1 MSGGSSFPTD
11 AANSYPSYQ
20 EPQNGPWGHTI
31 NGQIE
36 RTAEL
41 NVPFDQNQFQEAK
54 QNGCLPPPCKAYPSW
69 PPPYGVGFIYPSLQ
83 KGTQET
89 LIGEERGCFPMAS
102 PFIDSEPILPSVNM
116 PADEF
121 QGELYSP
128 SNILNMYNCLNTPQP
143 LSNKC
148 FGYMPYD
155 ATYMAATGAQGGQ
168 AKGWL
173 DNPLSPVPITSV
185 KQPVAVTTD
194 IPSQVPSDRNEN
206 YRSGS
211 GSDMIEKFVSGVRPL
226 QPPSQHLKAVGVNP
240 NTNPNTTSGHTST
253 MNNPNTNPNTNN
265 GHTSTMNNSNA
276 QNNGHTST
284 MNNSNANNS
293 NGYPPSPK
301 RMRPGQ
307 IEVVEVDVEVDVE
320 SDDDQCSDPSWSSLL
335 SCMIKSL
342 RGFLR
347 DLLHPNNQPA
357 DEDTLSWL
365 FRNNRPYYL
374 VIFMLLIII
383 SCFLLHSLCGND
395 SQHVVQLFCIFVVAF
410 LVYLV
415 LPRTKGRDEAQKITA
430 LFILSVVIWGLI
442 YKSNM

>member
-1 MSGGSSFPTD
+1 MSGAAGSSFPTD
-11 AANSYPSYQ
+11 GANSYPSYQ
-20 EPQNGPWGHTI
+20 ESQNGPWGQTI

-41 NVPFDQNQFQEAK
+41 NVPFDVHQFQEAK
-54 QNGCLPPPCKAYPSW
+54 QNGCLQAPCKAYPSW
-69 PPPYGVGFIYPSLQ
+69 PPPYGTGFIYPSLQ

-89 LIGEERGCFPMAS
+89 LLGEERGCFPMAS

-116 PADEF
+116 PADNF

-211 GSDMIEKFVSGVRPL
+211 GSDMIENFVSGVRPL
-226 QPPSQHLKAVGVNP
+226 QPPSQHLKAVGVN
-240 NTNPNTTSGHTST
+240 NTTHNSGHAS
-253 MNNPNTNPNTNN
+253 NANNN
-265 GHTSTMNNSNA
+265 GHNSNMNNS
-276 QNNGHTST
+276 GH
-284 MNNSNANNS
+284 NS

-301 RMRPGQ
+301 MMRPEQ
-307 IEVVEVDVEVDVE
+307 IEVIEVNLEVDVE
-320 SDDDQCSDPSWSSLL
+320 SDDDKCSDPSWSSLL

-347 DLLHPNNQPA
+347 DLLHPNNQP
-357 DEDTLSWL
+357 DNEDTLSWL

-374 VIFMLLIII
+374 VIFMLLVII

-442 YKSNM
+442 YKSNT

>member
-1 MSGGSSFPTD
+1 MSGVAAGSSFSTD
-11 AANSYPSYQ
+11 GANSYPTFHQ
-20 EPQNGPWGHTI
+20 PQNGPWGHTI

-41 NVPFDQNQFQEAK
+41 NVPFDQQQFQEASL
-54 QNGCLPPPCKAYPSW
+54 NGCLPPPCKAYPSW
-69 PPPYGVGFIYPSLQ
+69 PPPFGTGFIYPSLQ

-89 LIGEERGCFPMAS
+89 LLGEERGCFPMAS

-116 PADEF
+116 PADNF
-121 QGELYSP
+121 QGEMYSP

-155 ATYMAATGAQGGQ
+155 ATYMAASGAKGGQ

-173 DNPLSPVPITSV
+173 DDPLSPVPITSV

-206 YRSGS
+206 YKSGQGS
-211 GSDMIEKFVSGVRPL
+211 GMIAENFVSGVRPL
-226 QPPSQHLKAVGVNP
+226 QPPSQHLQSVGI
-240 NTNPNTTSGHTST
+240 GAK
-253 MNNPNTNPNTNN
+253 NNPNGTGQQQQQQP
-265 GHTSTMNNSNA
+265 GR
-276 QNNGHTST
+276 QQQQ
-284 MNNSNANNS
+284 
-293 NGYPPSPK
+293 
-301 RMRPGQ
+301 PGQ
-307 IEVVEVDVEVDVE
+307 QQQQPGPLRIIRPEIIEVDVDIDIEIEENDGC
-320 SDDDQCSDPSWSSLL
+320 DNPSWSSLFP
-335 SCMIKSL
+335 CMVKSM

-347 DLLHPNNQPA
+347 DLLNPNRQPA

-383 SCFLLHSLCGND
+383 LCFLIHSLCGHD

-410 LVYLV
+410 LVYLS